1 MNIGHAILFSLL
13 IWITIWAFFG
23 WAGVLV
29 TVVVSVLGTGAT
41 LYAVSK

>member
-23 WAGVLV
+23 WAGILI
-29 TVVVSVLGTGAT
+29 TVVVSVFGTGIT
-41 LYAVSK
+41 LYAVSE